1 MSESI
6 VLAKNEGLKSDLTQQ
21 ELLDRFH
28 TLVDK
33 ELDGQFPESEK
44 QELEMIEARLDAE
57 DAEIYAPWAK
67 YQQDRL
73 RFLALQVKQS
83 REISKKLD
91 ELLEKVSQ
99 RASVDLN
106 ESDRQSLLLMQKAVQ
121 EQLIKEQ
128 EDWEKRLTPPY
139 KIDDTT

>member
-6 VLAKNEGLKSDLTQQ
+6 MLAKNECLKSDLTQQ

-33 ELDGQFPESEK
+33 ELDGQISGSEK

-91 ELLEKVSQ
+91 ELLGKFSQ
-99 RASVDLN
+99 N
-106 ESDRQSLLLMQKAVQ
+106 QKS
-121 EQLIKEQ
+121 
-128 EDWEKRLTPPY
+128 
-139 KIDDTT
+139 